1 MKSRR
6 FRKIVSLITGVT
18 LFFCVP
24 FCSAAAEFYLENEL
38 NYVDGSMDISHGIP
52 ENATGVMD
60 RIKRKGVLRVA
71 TEPYFAPQEFIDPEK
86 TGTDQYAGADME
98 LARLIALR
106 MGVELEIVPM
116 EYTQVLPALTD
127 NLVDLT
133 ISAIAFTPRRAAAYT
148 MSKGYYFTE
157 SAATTAFV
165 IREADR
171 ELYTSVEDLSD
182 KTLIVQSSSLQ
193 EALVAKNVR
202 NYRELRRVSSVQTVY
217 EAVRQGRVCDIH
229 IKLDTGMGRIGF
241 PVDGSMNDEIAEI
254 CKLPGI
260 NPYGIFSHFA
270 VADTDDDEYTMK
282 QFESFTKEVEDLKAM
297 GIEFKKRHICNS
309 AGIMRFPNMHMDMVR
324 AGLILYGYKP
334 AGCPEGYTDIDL
346 KPVMTWYS
354 KVVHVKT
361 IPEGTTVSYGRHFV
375 AKRPTKVVTVSV
387 GYADGLSRR
396 LSNGFEL
403 IVNGQRLPIIGNVCM
418 DMCMLDA
425 TDMEGE
431 VKKGDIVTIF
441 GKGRP
446 ADELAEALGTIS
458 YEITCDV
465 GKRVQR
471 IFVD

>member
-6 FRKIVSLITGVT
+6 FRKIVSLLTGVT
-18 LFFCVP
+18 LFFCAP

-38 NYVDGSMDISHGIP
+38 NYVDGAMDISHGIP
-52 ENATGVMD
+52 DNATGVMD

-71 TEPYFAPQEFIDPEK
+71 TEPYFAPQEFIDLEK

-106 MGVELEIVPM
+106 MDVELEIVPM

-217 EAVRQGRVCDIH
+217 EAVRKG
-229 IKLDTGMGRIGF
+229 K
-241 PVDGSMNDEIAEI
+241 
-254 CKLPGI
+254 
-260 NPYGIFSHFA
+260 
-270 VADTDDDEYTMK
+270 AD
-282 QFESFTKEVEDLKAM
+282 
-297 GIEFKKRHICNS
+297 
-309 AGIMRFPNMHMDMVR
+309 AGIVDLETAQTYIRNNQGS
-324 AGLILYGYKP
+324 GLVLAEGLYYVPDEQYLGNR
-334 AGCPEGYTDIDL
+334 
-346 KPVMTWYS
+346 V
-354 KVVHVKT
+354 
-361 IPEGTTVSYGRHFV
+361 V
-375 AKRPTKVVTVSV
+375 AKK
-387 GYADGLSRR
+387 G
-396 LSNGFEL
+396 EL
-403 IVNGQRLPIIGNVCM
+403 QLIYFVNGVIDEV
-418 DMCMLDA
+418 LDNGTYLKWIEDA
-425 TDMEGE
+425 Q
-431 VKKGDIVTIF
+431 K
-441 GKGRP
+441 R
-446 ADELAEALGTIS
+446 ADELGL
-458 YEITCDV
+458 
-465 GKRVQR
+465 
-471 IFVD
+471 

>member
-6 FRKIVSLITGVT
+6 FRKIVSLLTGVT
-18 LFFCVP
+18 LFFCAP

-38 NYVDGSMDISHGIP
+38 NYVDGAMDISHGIP
-52 ENATGVMD
+52 DNATGVMD

-71 TEPYFAPQEFIDPEK
+71 TEPYFAPQEFIDLEK

-217 EAVRQGRVCDIH
+217 EAVRKGKADVGIVDLETAQTYIRNNQG
-229 IKLDTGMGRIGF
+229 
-241 PVDGSMNDEIAEI
+241 S
-254 CKLPGI
+254 
-260 NPYGIFSHFA
+260 
-270 VADTDDDEYTMK
+270 
-282 QFESFTKEVEDLKAM
+282 
-297 GIEFKKRHICNS
+297 
-309 AGIMRFPNMHMDMVR
+309 
-324 AGLILYGYKP
+324 GLIL
-334 AGCPEGYTDIDL
+334 AEGLYYVPDEQYL
-346 KPVMTWYS
+346 GNRV
-354 KVVHVKT
+354 
-361 IPEGTTVSYGRHFV
+361 V
-375 AKRPTKVVTVSV
+375 AKK
-387 GYADGLSRR
+387 G
-396 LSNGFEL
+396 EL
-403 IVNGQRLPIIGNVCM
+403 QLIYFVNGVIDEV
-418 DMCMLDA
+418 LDNGTYLKWIEDA
-425 TDMEGE
+425 Q
-431 VKKGDIVTIF
+431 K
-441 GKGRP
+441 R
-446 ADELAEALGTIS
+446 ADELGL
-458 YEITCDV
+458 
-465 GKRVQR
+465 
-471 IFVD
+471 